1 MKVNKTLPDLLRLE
15 KEPEYQIDVNLITN
29 KPKQITLI
37 DKLQQLAYMTKP
49 KTISRM
55 SEVDNID
62 LKVEI
67 TLNEYIDELK
77 SNKILLNDFR

>member
-1 MKVNKTLPDLLRLE
+1 V
-15 KEPEYQIDVNLITN
+15 DVNLITN

-49 KTISRM
+49 KTTHKM
-55 SEVDNID
+55 SEIDNID

-77 SNKILLNDFR
+77 TNKILLNDFR

>member
-1 MKVNKTLPDLLRLE
+1 
-15 KEPEYQIDVNLITN
+15 
-29 KPKQITLI
+29 
-37 DKLQQLAYMTKP
+37 
-49 KTISRM
+49 M

>member
-1 MKVNKTLPDLLRLE
+1 M
-15 KEPEYQIDVNLITN
+15 DVNLITN

-49 KTISRM
+49 KTTHKM
-55 SEVDNID
+55 SEIDNID

-77 SNKILLNDFR
+77 TNKILLNDFR

>member
-1 MKVNKTLPDLLRLE
+1 M
-15 KEPEYQIDVNLITN
+15 ITN

-49 KTISRM
+49 KTTHKM
-55 SEVDNID
+55 SEIDNID

-77 SNKILLNDFR
+77 TNKILLNDFR